1 MPYNGRMTKKTVQTV
16 FFFAILLAALGL
28 VVAMFLPFFNVIA
41 LSAVLALTFRPMFL
55 WVQRKFCFGRATPAA
70 LLTLAMML
78 ALVAGPLAFVGAR
91 VFDESR
97 AVYAS
102 LDRGA
107 NFSAALERWVEAPV
121 RAFAPSFRL
130 DVRAIAGSVFGYLGA
145 HAAAF
150 LSGAVSVVASF
161 ALTLVA
167 TFFFLKD
174 GPELAAKLRRL
185 SPLDEGDERHLGEKI
200 SAAVN
205 AVVRGVVLVGVI
217 QGILVSVGFA
227 IFGVGNA
234 TLWGFLSALLAMVPG
249 LGTGLVTLPAVIY
262 LLAVGKA
269 GAAVGLAI
277 WGFAVVGLVDNFL
290 APYFY
295 SKGIDIHQIA
305 ILFGVLGGIALFGP
319 LGFIYG
325 PVAIALFVAL
335 VSVYRERMVARG

>member
-1 MPYNGRMTKKTVQTV
+1 MKLHTIQTA
-16 FFFAILLAALGL
+16 FFFALLLGMTALLAA
-28 VVAMFLPFFNVIA
+28 MFWPFFNVIA
-41 LSAVLALTFRPMFL
+41 LSAVLALTFRPMCL
-55 WVQRKFCFGRATPAA
+55 WIQRKVCFGRPTLAA
-70 LLTLAMML
+70 LATLVVML

-97 AVYAS
+97 AVYTS
-102 LDRGA
+102 LDPESV
-107 NFSAALERWVEAPV
+107 NFSQTLERWVETPV

-130 DVRAIAGSVFGYLGA
+130 DVRAIAGSVFGYLGG

-150 LSGAVSVVASF
+150 LSGTVSVVAGF
-161 ALTLVA
+161 ALTLIA

-174 GPELAAKLRRL
+174 GPDLAAKLRRL
-185 SPLDEGDERHLGEKI
+185 SPLDEDDERHLGEKI

-217 QGILVSVGFA
+217 QGILVGVGFA

-262 LLAVGKA
+262 LLAVGKT
-269 GAAVGLAI
+269 GAAIGLAI

-305 ILFGVLGGIALFGP
+305 ILFGVLGGITLFGP

-325 PVAIALFVAL
+325 PVAIALFMAL
-335 VSVYRERMVARG
+335 VSVYRDRMVARE